1 MISVCNISKRYHDR
15 SVLSE
20 INLTLASA
28 ATHVFLGSSGCGKT
42 TLLRV
47 IAGTLAADT
56 GTVMVDGIQV
66 VVADPCLLATRLG
79 YMTQE
84 GGLFPHLTAEQN
96 VTLVAKVR
104 GIRAAERKQRLDE
117 LSTLVG
123 LDQGLLTRYPGQLSG
138 GQRQRV
144 ALIRALF
151 QKPTYLLLDE
161 PMGALDPVMR
171 RDLQTMLKQV
181 FAQLQCTVLL
191 VTHDIGEAAY
201 FGDTITLFHDGA
213 LLQHGSFADL
223 VHRPLHPHV
232 TAFLQAQ
239 RPVPQLA
246 ELGP

>member
-1 MISVCNISKRYHDR
+1 MITVSQVSKRYHDR

-20 INLTLASA
+20 INLTLPSA

-42 TLLRV
+42 TLLRI
-47 IAGTLAADT
+47 IAGTLAADC
-56 GTVMVDGIQV
+56 GTVMVDGIRV
-66 VVADPCLLATRLG
+66 VVADPCPLATRLG

-96 VTLVAKVR
+96 VTLVANVR
-104 GIRAAERKQRLDE
+104 GIPAAERKHRLDE

-123 LDQGLLTRYPGQLSG
+123 LDQGLLSRYPMQLSG

-151 QKPTYLLLDE
+151 QKPQFLLLDE
-161 PMGALDPVMR
+161 PMGALDPIMR
-171 RDLQTMLKQV
+171 RDVQAMLKQV
-181 FAQLQCTVLL
+181 FAQLRCTVIL

-201 FGDTITLFHDGA
+201 FGDTITLLHDGMV
-213 LLQHGSFADL
+213 LQHGSFSDL

-239 RPVPQLA
+239 RPVPQLG